1 MRRLAI
7 SSLIAVLFLGGF
19 LFVLG
24 PARLGRQLAGAD
36 LGVFALGPVAVLA
49 ALACWGEASYRLFA
63 GFDPGLSRRRAL
75 VAYGAGALGKQV
87 LPMGNAGGPAVM
99 AYAFERETDLGYGRS
114 LAVTVVAE
122 FLSLVASL
130 VLGLLGVAVL
140 LSSSASVP
148 ELRWLGVGVVV
159 VGAAL
164 AALSFVV
171 WFRRRHVTLGLT
183 GVARLLG
190 PRVGRIS
197 PALGERL
204 RPERVDASLRRYYE
218 TFDAVVRD
226 RRAVLYAFALS
237 QVGWVLFTLP
247 LYTSALALG
256 VRVPI
261 ALVLF
266 LVPATGLAAVVPL
279 PGGLGGV
286 EVALAGLLAVLAGF
300 DLPTAGA
307 VVILFRLCSFWFFV
321 LACGIAASMAAVNVG
336 ELRGESV

>member
-247 LYTSALALG
+247 SRETQSIG
-256 VRVPI
+256 TMTI
-261 ALVLF
+261 ASR
-266 LVPATGLAAVVPL
+266 ATNESRTMTDSAAVVRRS
-279 PGGLGGV
+279 PGPIGVSIDATVEGISPPVSRWRARSPARPTESGPRRRASRGGIRRS
-286 EVALAGLLAVLAGF
+286 
-300 DLPTAGA
+300 GA
-307 VVILFRLCSFWFFV
+307 
-321 LACGIAASMAAVNVG
+321 
-336 ELRGESV
+336 RGRGRR